1 MRTTLKLDPDVAAL
15 ARRVQREHGR
25 SSKAMVNEALRQGLR
40 TMATPSN
47 RSCVYRTPRVN
58 LGRCLIGSLDH
69 VAEALAADHGEGFPN
84 PKGPVDGQGD
94 GGGLQ

>member
-1 MRTTLKLDPDVAAL
+1 MRTTLKLDSDVAAM

-25 SSKAMVNEALRQGLR
+25 SFNAIVNEALRQGLP
-40 TMATPSN
+40 TIATPSN
-47 RSCVYRTPRVN
+47 RSCVYRTPTVN

-69 VAEALAADHGEGFPN
+69 VAEALAGTPGGGSPN
-84 PKGPVDGQGD
+84 PKGPVDGQDD